1 MGVIAQGSGGF
12 GASSPCAFSGCSDP
26 RLDCDLFAFG
36 KRSPAGEPDCQICN
50 LPVPSTEFRSAAR
63 CLALP
68 SWRLRQ
74 GIMPAMR
81 SEFLN
86 IAFLDP
92 ARAETNL
99 EEVSKRLPEVLFSPL
114 ASLLSH
120 SPDPDGALN
129 LFERYLQA
137 APPELPQSII
147 NAPTALT
154 YLVAIFGYSSVLA
167 ETLLAQ
173 PALALQF
180 ASDRNFTR
188 LKSRDDLMQDY
199 ARFSTTQTDLW
210 LSAHLAQFKR
220 RNYLRLVLKDVLRMS
235 TLAETTF
242 ELSALA
248 DVILANAL
256 LYCDQELKKRY
267 GEPQY
272 RDAQGRIAISR
283 FAIVSLGKL
292 GGNEL
297 NYSSDIDLLFL
308 YSNDGETSGGNE
320 PDSIISN
327 KEYFI
332 RLANATTR
340 TITQST
346 PYGQVFRV
354 DLRLRPEGDQGDL
367 TIALKSA
374 LEYYEHRA
382 RDWELQMLIKARHS
396 AGDERLTR
404 QFLHGVESYIYGSPA
419 DFGAIESVLLA
430 RERISRK
437 LRESR
442 DDSIDVKLHRGGI
455 RDIEFLA
462 QCLQRLHGGHD
473 PWVRSGGTL
482 LALRKLNDKGLI
494 SDEDFASLTTA
505 YELLRK
511 VEHRIQL
518 DRGQQS
524 HRLPSDPAALDRL
537 ARRVQMDGGPDAA
550 SASSG
555 AIAGQSLVEQLHAV
569 FRNVETVYERVIH
582 PRAAQ
587 APAQTFSLYSPS
599 SLDGAAL
606 ASFPD
611 AVAFL
616 ESQSPELARHLREA
630 QHSSRSRPNL
640 ARFLAS
646 LFSAPEAF
654 AYALKHPDLWEQAL
668 QVIGVSDYLAD
679 LLIHHPEDMVCLERA
694 NGDNPAPAL
703 QAPFDME
710 TPAANSI
717 PGFAPYPWA
726 GRPNWDVR
734 EQMSMLRRQF
744 RTEKIALGEH
754 DCRVAEPVAGML
766 RRWSV
771 SAGRCIASALE
782 AAYSALA
789 QTGTRL
795 DAQQA
800 PFVILGLGRLGLV
813 EFDLGSDADLVFVCN
828 SGVNE
833 DERGFYTQ
841 VAGKTIEVLS
851 AYTRDGAL
859 FAVDTRL
866 RPQGQEGELVVTED
880 GLLDYLATAAQS
892 WEGLTYLKALPIAG
906 NLQRGI
912 NLVRRIAGQ
921 VCDRFGSDP
930 QLDDQLLDMRRRLER
945 EVAVASTNP
954 KTAPGGIYDVD
965 YAVSY
970 LRLKHRVHMQPG
982 LTLAAQV
989 QWLASARLL
998 GQEDAQVFIDGA
1010 QFLRSMDH
1018 AVRLVTG
1025 KAAEGLPTHAGHA
1038 EMVDHIFSRWGLMEG
1053 AGSGKSL
1060 ATLLRETQSRV
1071 RGVYR
1076 RVVGA
1081 E

>member
-1 MGVIAQGSGGF
+1 
-12 GASSPCAFSGCSDP
+12 
-26 RLDCDLFAFG
+26 
-36 KRSPAGEPDCQICN
+36 
-50 LPVPSTEFRSAAR
+50 
-63 CLALP
+63 
-68 SWRLRQ
+68 
-74 GIMPAMR
+74 MPAMR

-86 IAFLDP
+86 ITFADT
-92 ARAETNL
+92 ARAEVNL
-99 EEVSKRLPEVLFSPL
+99 AEVTKRLPEGLFAPL
-114 ASLLSH
+114 ASLLAH

-137 APPELPQSII
+137 APPELPQTIAAS
-147 NAPTALT
+147 PTALT

-167 ETLLAQ
+167 ETFLSH
-173 PALALQF
+173 PSLALQF
-180 ASDRNFTR
+180 ATEKNFTR
-188 LKSRDDLMQDY
+188 LKSREDLMQDY

-220 RNYLRLVLKDVLRMS
+220 RNYLRLVLKDVLRIS

-320 PDSIISN
+320 PDSIITN

-332 RLANATTR
+332 RLANAITR

-367 TIALKSA
+367 TISLRSA

-404 QFLHGVESYIYGSPA
+404 QFLHGVESYIYGTPA
-419 DFGAIESVLLA
+419 DFTAIESVLLA
-430 RERISRK
+430 RERISKK

-442 DDSIDVKLHRGGI
+442 HDSIDVKLHRGGI

-462 QCLQRLHGGHD
+462 QCLQRLHGGRD

-505 YELLRK
+505 YEFLRK

-518 DRGQQS
+518 DMGQQS
-524 HRLPSDPAALDRL
+524 HRLPSDPAALYRL
-537 ARRVQMDGGPDAA
+537 ACRVQMDGTPDAA
-550 SASSG
+550 PPPSKGSPG
-555 AIAGQSLVEQLHAV
+555 ELLVEQLQAV
-569 FRNVETVYERVIH
+569 FHKVDSIYERIIH
-582 PRAAQ
+582 PRAAL
-587 APAQTFSLYSPS
+587 APPQTFNLHPPS

-606 ASFPD
+606 VNFPD
-611 AVAFL
+611 ALAFL
-616 ESQSPELARHLREA
+616 ESQSPDLARHLREA
-630 QHSSRSRPNL
+630 QLSARARPNL

-646 LFSAPEAF
+646 LYASPEAF
-654 AYALKHPDLWEQAL
+654 SQAIKHPDLWAHAL
-668 QVIGVSDYLAD
+668 QVIGTSDYLAD
-679 LLIHHPEDMVCLERA
+679 LLIHHPEDMVCLEML
-694 NGDNPAPAL
+694 NGDGPIPAL
-703 QAPFDME
+703 QALFELEP
-710 TPAANSI
+710 PAGSVAR
-717 PGFAPYPWA
+717 FAPYAWA
-726 GRPNWDVR
+726 GNRNWDVR

-744 RTEKIALGEH
+744 RTEKIALGGH
-754 DCRVAEPVAGML
+754 DCREAEPVAVML
-766 RRWSV
+766 RRWSL
-771 SAGRCIASALE
+771 SAGRCISSALE

-789 QTGTRL
+789 QTGARVNAL
-795 DAQQA
+795 QA
-800 PFVILGLGRLGLV
+800 PFMILGLGRLGLT
-813 EFDLGSDADLVFVCN
+813 EFDLGSDADLVFICSNAV
-828 SGVNE
+828 SE
-833 DERGFYTQ
+833 EERGFYTQ
-841 VAGKTIEVLS
+841 VAGKMIEVLS
-851 AYTRDGAL
+851 AYTRDGTL
-859 FAVDTRL
+859 FSVDTRL
-866 RPQGQEGELVVTED
+866 RPLGQEGELVVTEE
-880 GLLDYLATAAQS
+880 GLLGYLATTAQA

-906 NLQRGI
+906 NLQLGDH
-912 NLVRRIAGQ
+912 LAGCIEQQ
-921 VCDRFGSDP
+921 VYERFNGDPRLEDR
-930 QLDDQLLDMRRRLER
+930 LLDMRRRLER
-945 EVAVASTNP
+945 EVAASASNP

-970 LRLKHRVHMQPG
+970 VRLKHQVHIEPG
-982 LTLAAQV
+982 HSLAGQARM
-989 QWLASARLL
+989 LAGNNLL
-998 GQEDAQVFIDGA
+998 GHEDAQAFLEGVC
-1010 QFLRSMDH
+1010 FLRSFDH
-1018 AVRLVTG
+1018 AARLVTG
-1025 KAAEGLPTHAGHA
+1025 RSAEGLPTHAGHA
-1038 EMVDHIFSRWGLMEG
+1038 EMVEQILRRWGLIEG
-1053 AGSGKSL
+1053 GGSSASL
-1060 ATLLRETQSRV
+1060 AALLRHTQSSV